1 MWIKLSTKKT
11 SNKKYPREVS
21 KEKLKEI
28 IQERD
33 KVRYTKRTE
42 IDELPDGIH
51 EIRDITREDG
61 MQRIEEIF
69 RRVFVETINTGT
81 PVLNVPS
88 RSAGNVIYDEE
99 SDLLLLG
106 QNYLERKWDDISAVK
121 RFTAQL
127 RVLQIIHELL
137 EQDIHGSK
145 REVFY
150 TDVALFEDQNRGSD
164 PLIEDAAVM
173 LGTYRKNIHVTAN
186 DRGLV
191 VGRISYVDNGDPIDC
206 SRQGSSGKNVNP
218 MQDHISNMESDAE
231 FILVVEKQAAFLRLA
246 EDKFYERY
254 PCIILTGSG
263 QPNVATRIFLRRMS
277 QELDLPVFAVMDSD
291 PYGLDILRVY
301 GLGSKALSYESY
313 ELATPNIKWLGV
325 RPSDLDK
332 YNLPQNC
339 RLPMTK
345 MDISRAKA
353 MIDEKFVKIRPKW
366 VSELKLMIETKQKAE
381 IQALASRGIR
391 FFTEEY
397 LPTKI
402 ETGDWV

>member
-1 MWIKLSTKKT
+1 MSSDGQK
-11 SNKKYPREVS
+11 KKYPNQVPQSKIKAILEERE
-21 KEKLKEI
+21 
-28 IQERD
+28 
-33 KVRYTKRTE
+33 KVKKTKSRH
-42 IDELPDGIH
+42 ISDLPEGIH
-51 EIRDITREDG
+51 EIRDLTREEG
-61 MQRIEEIF
+61 MRRIEEIF
-69 RRVFVETINTGT
+69 RKVFVDTIQTGT
-81 PVLNVPS
+81 PILKVPS
-88 RSAGNVIYDEE
+88 RSGGNVIYDEDTE
-99 SDLLLLG
+99 LLLLG
-106 QNYLERKWDDISAVK
+106 EQFLERKWDDISTVK
-121 RFTAQL
+121 KFTAQL

-137 EQDIHGSK
+137 ELNMHGSK

-164 PLIEDAAVM
+164 PLIEDTAVM

-191 VGRISYVDNGDPIDC
+191 VGRVSYRDNGDLIDC
-206 SRQGSSGKNVNP
+206 TKQGSSGKNVNP
-218 MQDHISNMESDAE
+218 MQDHITDLESDAE

-246 EDKFYERY
+246 EDKFYEKY
-254 PCIILTGSG
+254 PCVIMTGSG
-263 QPNVATRIFLRRMS
+263 QPNVATRIFLRTMS
-277 QELDLPVFAVMDSD
+277 HDLQLPVFAIMDSD

-313 ELATPNIKWLGV
+313 ELATPDIKWLGV

-339 RLPMTK
+339 RLPMSK
-345 MDISRAKA
+345 MDISRAK
-353 MIDEKFVKIRPKW
+353 MMMEERFVKVRPDWIK
-366 VSELKLMIETKQKAE
+366 ELKIMIETKQKAE
-381 IQALASRGIR
+381 IQALASRGIK

>member
-1 MWIKLSTKKT
+1 MSGGRRQPDKITKDEVSKGKMKHVLEERSKLKKT
-11 SNKKYPREVS
+11 SR
-21 KEKLKEI
+21 
-28 IQERD
+28 
-33 KVRYTKRTE
+33 TKIE
-42 IDELPDGIH
+42 DLPEGIH
-51 EIRDITREDG
+51 EIAEIDREEG
-61 MQRIEEIF
+61 MRRIEEIF
-69 RRVFVETINTGT
+69 RKVFVETIKTGQ
-81 PVLNVPS
+81 PVLKVPS
-88 RSAGNVIYDEE
+88 RSASNVIYDEA

-106 QNYLERKWDDISAVK
+106 QNFMDRKWDDIGTVK
-121 RFTAQL
+121 KFTAQL

-137 EQDIHGSK
+137 DMNVHGSK

-164 PLIEDAAVM
+164 PLIEDSAVM

-191 VGRISYVDNGDPIDC
+191 VGRVSYMDNGDLIDC
-206 SRQGSSGKNVNP
+206 TRQGSSGKNVNP
-218 MQDHISNMESDAE
+218 MQDHISDLESDAE

-246 EDKFYERY
+246 EDKFYEKY

-277 QELDLPVFAVMDSD
+277 HELQLPVMAIMDSD

-313 ELATPNIKWLGV
+313 ELATPDINWLGV

-332 YNLPQNC
+332 YNLPQNT
-339 RLPMTK
+339 RLPMSK
-345 MDISRAKA
+345 MDISRAKI
-353 MIDEKFVKIRPKW
+353 MMEEKFVKVRPEW
-366 VSELKLMIETKQKAE
+366 VKELKIMIETKQKAE
-381 IQALASRGIR
+381 IQALASRGIK

>member
-1 MWIKLSTKKT
+1 MASSK
-11 SNKKYPREVS
+11 KKYPKQVSDSILKRILEERE
-21 KEKLKEI
+21 I
-28 IQERD
+28 
-33 KVRYTKRTE
+33 TKKSSRRKIE
-42 IDELPDGIH
+42 DLPEGIH
-51 EIRDITREDG
+51 EIAEISREEG
-61 MQRIEEIF
+61 MRRIEEIF
-69 RRVFVETINTGT
+69 RKVFVDTINTGA

-88 RSAGNVIYDEE
+88 RSASNVIYDEV

-106 QNYLERKWDDISAVK
+106 ENFSERKWDDIGTVK
-121 RFTAQL
+121 KFTAQL

-137 EQDIHGSK
+137 DLNIHGSK

-150 TDVALFEDQNRGSD
+150 NDVALFEDQNRGSD
-164 PLIEDAAVM
+164 PLIEDSAVL

-191 VGRISYVDNGDPIDC
+191 VGRVSYLDNGDFIDC
-206 SRQGSSGKNVNP
+206 TKQGSAGKNVNP
-218 MQDHISNMESDAE
+218 MQDHITDLESDAE

-246 EDKFYERY
+246 EDKFYEKY
-254 PCIILTGSG
+254 PCVILTGSG
-263 QPNVATRIFLRRMS
+263 QPNVATRIFLRKMNHDL
-277 QELDLPVFAVMDSD
+277 QLPVFSIMDSD

-339 RLPMTK
+339 RLPMSK
-345 MDISRAKA
+345 MDISRAKI
-353 MIDEKFVKIRPKW
+353 MMEEKFVKIRPEWIK
-366 VSELKLMIETKQKAE
+366 ELKIMVDTKQKAE
-381 IQALASRGIR
+381 IQALASRGIK

>member
-1 MWIKLSTKKT
+1 MSSKK
-11 SNKKYPREVS
+11 NYPKEVPQT
-21 KEKLKEI
+21 KLKAILNEREI
-28 IQERD
+28 LKQ
-33 KVRYTKRTE
+33 TKRHRIE
-42 IDELPDGIH
+42 DLPEGIH
-51 EIRDITREDG
+51 EIREINREEG
-61 MQRIEEIF
+61 MRRIEEIF
-69 RRVFVETINTGT
+69 RKIFVDTINTGT
-81 PVLNVPS
+81 PIMKVPS
-88 RSAGNVIYDEE
+88 RSASNVIYDET

-106 QNYLERKWDDISAVK
+106 ENFLDRKWDDISTVK
-121 RFTAQL
+121 KFTAQL
-127 RVLQIIHELL
+127 RVLQIIYELL
-137 EQDIHGSK
+137 DLNIHGSK

-150 TDVALFEDQNRGSD
+150 TDVALFEDQQRGSD
-164 PLIEDAAVM
+164 PLIEDTAVM

-191 VGRISYVDNGDPIDC
+191 VGRISYLDNGDLIDC
-206 SRQGSSGKNVNP
+206 RKQGSSGKNVNP
-218 MQDHISNMESDAE
+218 MQDHITDLESDAE

-246 EDKFYERY
+246 EDKFYEKY
-254 PCIILTGSG
+254 PCVIITGSG

-277 QELDLPVFAVMDSD
+277 YELQLPVFAIMDSD

-325 RPSDLDK
+325 RPTDLDK

-345 MDISRAKA
+345 MDISRAKLMMEERFVRVRPEWVKELKM
-353 MIDEKFVKIRPKW
+353 MID
-366 VSELKLMIETKQKAE
+366 TKQKAE
-381 IQALASRGIR
+381 IQALASRGIK

>member
-1 MWIKLSTKKT
+1 MSSKSSTKR
-11 SNKKYPREVS
+11 KYPREVP
-21 KEKLKEI
+21 KTKLKEI
-28 IQERD
+28 LKERELS
-33 KVRYTKRTE
+33 KKSKRTE
-42 IDELPDGIH
+42 LDDLPDGIH
-51 EIRDITREDG
+51 EIRDLTPEEGIE
-61 MQRIEEIF
+61 RIEGIF
-69 RRVFVETINTGT
+69 RRVFYDTINTGT
-81 PVLNVPS
+81 PILNIPS
-88 RSAGNVIYDEE
+88 RSSSNVIYDEE

-121 RFTAQL
+121 KFTAQL
-127 RVLQIIHELL
+127 RVLEIIHRLL
-137 EQDIHGSK
+137 SENVHGSK

-150 TDVALFEDQNRGSD
+150 MDVDLFEDQNRGSD

-191 VGRISYVDNGDPIDC
+191 VGRVQYTDNGDVIDC
-206 SRQGSSGKNVNP
+206 TRQGSSGKNINP
-218 MQDHISNMESDAE
+218 MQDHITDLQSDAE

-246 EDKFYERY
+246 EDKFYEKY
-254 PCIILTGSG
+254 PCVILTGSG

-277 QELDLPVFAVMDSD
+277 QELSLPVLAVMDSD

-313 ELATPNIKWLGV
+313 ELATPNIRWLGV

-332 YNLPQNC
+332 YNLPQNT
-339 RLPMTK
+339 RLK
-345 MDISRAKA
+345 MSPADLARAKL
-353 MIDEKFVKIRPKW
+353 MIEEKFVKNKPDW
-366 VSELKLMIETKQKAE
+366 VKELKIMINRKEKAE
-381 IQALASRGIR
+381 IQALASRGIK
-391 FFTEEY
+391 FFTDEY

>member
-1 MWIKLSTKKT
+1 MSSKKKKFPNEVPQAKIKEILREREILRKTKK
-11 SNKKYPREVS
+11 YE
-21 KEKLKEI
+21 L
-28 IQERD
+28 D
-33 KVRYTKRTE
+33 
-42 IDELPDGIH
+42 DLPDGIH
-51 EIRDITREDG
+51 EIREISRDEG
-61 MQRIEEIF
+61 MRRIEEIF
-69 RRVFVETINTGT
+69 RKIFVDTINTGT
-81 PVLNVPS
+81 PIMKVPS
-88 RSAGNVIYDEE
+88 RSGSNVIYDEE
-99 SDLLLLG
+99 MDLLLLG
-106 QNYLERKWDDISAVK
+106 ENYLERKWDDIGTVK
-121 RFTAQL
+121 KFTAQL

-137 EQDIHGSK
+137 ELNIHGSK

-164 PLIEDAAVM
+164 PLIEDTAVL

-191 VGRISYVDNGDPIDC
+191 VGRVSYLDNGDLIDC
-206 SRQGSSGKNVNP
+206 TKQGSSGKNVNP
-218 MQDHISNMESDAE
+218 MQDHITDLESDAE

-246 EDKFYERY
+246 EDKFYEKY

-263 QPNVATRIFLRRMS
+263 QPNVATRIFLRKMS
-277 QELDLPVFAVMDSD
+277 HDLSLPVFAIMDSD

-339 RLPMTK
+339 RLPMSK
-345 MDISRAKA
+345 MDISRAK
-353 MIDEKFVKIRPKW
+353 MMMEERFVRIRPDWIK
-366 VSELKLMIETKQKAE
+366 ELKLMIDTKQKAE
-381 IQALASRGIR
+381 IQALASRGMK

>member
-1 MWIKLSTKKT
+1 MS
-11 SNKKYPREVS
+11 SKKYPKEVSRTILKHVLHEREVI
-21 KEKLKEI
+21 KGMRRHKIE
-28 IQERD
+28 D
-33 KVRYTKRTE
+33 
-42 IDELPDGIH
+42 LPDGIH
-51 EIRDITREDG
+51 QISEISRDEG
-61 MQRIEEIF
+61 MRRIEEIF
-69 RRVFVETINTGT
+69 KRVFVDTINSGT
-81 PVLNVPS
+81 PILKVPS
-88 RSAGNVIYDEE
+88 RSASNVIYDEE

-106 QNYLERKWDDISAVK
+106 ENFTDRKWDDISAIK

-127 RVLQIIHELL
+127 RVLQIIYELL
-137 EQDIHGSK
+137 DLNIHGSK

-164 PLIEDAAVM
+164 PLIEDSAVM

-191 VGRISYVDNGDPIDC
+191 VGRISYLDNGDLIDC
-206 SRQGSSGKNVNP
+206 TKQGSSGKNINP
-218 MQDHISNMESDAE
+218 MQDHITDLQSDAE

-254 PCIILTGSG
+254 PCVIMTGSG

-277 QELDLPVFAVMDSD
+277 QELDLPIFAIMDSD

-332 YNLPQNC
+332 YNLPQNT
-339 RLPMTK
+339 RLPMSK
-345 MDISRAKA
+345 MDISRAR
-353 MIDEKFVKIRPKW
+353 MMLEEKFVKVRPEW
-366 VSELKLMIETKQKAE
+366 VKELRLMIETRQKAE
-381 IQALASRGIR
+381 IQALASRGIK

>member
-1 MWIKLSTKKT
+1 MSTRSKTKK
-11 SNKKYPREVS
+11 KHPREVS
-21 KEKLKEI
+21 QDKLQPILKEREI
-28 IQERD
+28 I
-33 KVRYTKRTE
+33 KKTKRMS

-51 EIRDITREDG
+51 EIRDISREEG
-61 MQRIEEIF
+61 MDKIEEIF
-69 RRVFVETINTGT
+69 KRIFYDTINTGA
-81 PVLNVPS
+81 PILNVPS
-88 RSAGNVIYDEE
+88 RSSSNVIYDEE

-106 QNYLERKWDDISAVK
+106 QNYLERKWDDIGTVK
-121 RFTAQL
+121 KFTAQL
-127 RVLQIIHELL
+127 RILEIIHSLL
-137 EQDIHGSK
+137 NENVHGSK
-145 REVFY
+145 REVY
-150 TDVALFEDQNRGSD
+150 YMDVDLFEKDQNRSD
-164 PLIEDAAVM
+164 TLIEDAAVM

-191 VGRISYVDNGDPIDC
+191 VGRVSYLDNGDLIDC
-206 SRQGSSGKNVNP
+206 TKQGSGGKNVNP
-218 MQDHISNMESDAE
+218 MQDHITNLESDAE

-246 EDKFYERY
+246 EDKFYEKY
-254 PCIILTGSG
+254 PCVILTGSG

-332 YNLPQNC
+332 YNLPES
-339 RLPMTK
+339 TK
-345 MDISRAKA
+345 LNMSKADISRANA
-353 MIDEKFVKIRPKW
+353 MMEERFIKNRPEWIK
-366 VSELKLMIETKQKAE
+366 ELKLMVSTGKKAE
-381 IQALASRGIR
+381 IQALASRGIK
-391 FFTEEY
+391 FFTDEY

>member
-1 MWIKLSTKKT
+1 MSSSKSSK
-11 SNKKYPREVS
+11 KKYPREVPRN
-21 KEKLKEI
+21 KIEKIIAEREI
-28 IQERD
+28 VKNTAHKKFED
-33 KVRYTKRTE
+33 
-42 IDELPDGIH
+42 LPDGIH
-51 EIRDITREDG
+51 EITDISREEG
-61 MQRIEEIF
+61 MRRIEEIF
-69 RRVFVETINTGT
+69 RKVFVDTINSGT
-81 PVLNVPS
+81 PLLKVPS
-88 RSAGNVIYDEE
+88 RSAGNVIYDET

-106 QNYLERKWDDISAVK
+106 QNYSDRKWDDISTVK
-121 RFTAQL
+121 KFTAQL

-137 EQDIHGSK
+137 ELNVHGSK

-150 TDVALFEDQNRGSD
+150 SDVSLFEDQNRGSD
-164 PLIEDAAVM
+164 PLIEDCAVM

-191 VGRISYVDNGDPIDC
+191 VGRVSYLDNGDLIDC
-206 SRQGSSGKNVNP
+206 AKQGSSGKNVNP
-218 MQDHISNMESDAE
+218 MQDHVTDLESDAE

-246 EDKFYERY
+246 EDKFYEKY

-263 QPNVATRIFLRRMS
+263 QPNVATRIFLKKMHVDL
-277 QELDLPVFAVMDSD
+277 QLPVFAVMDSD
-291 PYGLDILRVY
+291 PFGLDILRVY

-332 YNLPQNC
+332 YNLPANS
-339 RLPMTK
+339 RLPMSK
-345 MDISRAKA
+345 MDIGRAKQ
-353 MIDEKFVKIRPKW
+353 MIDEKFVKIRPQW
-366 VSELKLMIETKQKAE
+366 VKELKIMIDTKEKAE
-381 IQALASRGIR
+381 IQALASRGIK

>member
-1 MWIKLSTKKT
+1 MSSSK
-11 SNKKYPREVS
+11 KKYPKQVS
-21 KEKLKEI
+21 DSKLKHILEEREI
-28 IQERD
+28 
-33 KVRYTKRTE
+33 TKKQARQKIE
-42 IDELPDGIH
+42 DLPEGIH
-51 EIRDITREDG
+51 EISEISRDEG
-61 MQRIEEIF
+61 MRRIEEIF
-69 RRVFVETINTGT
+69 RKVFVDTINTGA
-81 PVLNVPS
+81 PILNVPS
-88 RSAGNVIYDEE
+88 RSASNVIYDEV

-106 QNYLERKWDDISAVK
+106 ENYSERKWDDIGTVK
-121 RFTAQL
+121 KFTAQL

-137 EQDIHGSK
+137 DLNIHGSK

-150 TDVALFEDQNRGSD
+150 NDVALFEDQNRGSD
-164 PLIEDAAVM
+164 PLIEDCAVL

-191 VGRISYVDNGDPIDC
+191 VGRVSYLDNGDLIDC
-206 SRQGSSGKNVNP
+206 TKQGSAGKNVNP
-218 MQDHISNMESDAE
+218 MQDHITDLESDAE

-246 EDKFYERY
+246 EDKFYEKY
-254 PCIILTGSG
+254 PCVILTGSG
-263 QPNVATRIFLRRMS
+263 QPNVATRIFLRKMNHDL
-277 QELDLPVFAVMDSD
+277 QLPVFSIMDSD

-339 RLPMTK
+339 RLPMSK
-345 MDISRAKA
+345 MDISRAKI
-353 MIDEKFVKIRPKW
+353 MMEEKFVKIRPDWIK
-366 VSELKLMIETKQKAE
+366 ELKIMVDTKQKAE
-381 IQALASRGIR
+381 IQALASRGIK

>member
-1 MWIKLSTKKT
+1 MASSKKKYPKQVSASKLKRILEEREITKKT
-11 SNKKYPREVS
+11 ARQKIE
-21 KEKLKEI
+21 
-28 IQERD
+28 D
-33 KVRYTKRTE
+33 
-42 IDELPDGIH
+42 LPDGIH
-51 EIRDITREDG
+51 EIAEISREEG
-61 MQRIEEIF
+61 MRRIEEIF
-69 RRVFVETINTGT
+69 RKVFVDTINTGA

-88 RSAGNVIYDEE
+88 RSASNVIYDEV

-106 QNYLERKWDDISAVK
+106 ENFSERKWDDIGTVK
-121 RFTAQL
+121 KFTAQL

-137 EQDIHGSK
+137 DLNIHGSK

-150 TDVALFEDQNRGSD
+150 NDVALFEDQNRGSD
-164 PLIEDAAVM
+164 PLIEDSAVL

-191 VGRISYVDNGDPIDC
+191 VGRVSYLDNGDFIDC
-206 SRQGSSGKNVNP
+206 TKQGSAGKNVNP
-218 MQDHISNMESDAE
+218 MQDHITDLESDAE

-246 EDKFYERY
+246 EDKFYEKY
-254 PCIILTGSG
+254 PCVILTGSG
-263 QPNVATRIFLRRMS
+263 QPNVATRIFLRKMNHDL
-277 QELDLPVFAVMDSD
+277 QLPVFSIMDSD

-339 RLPMTK
+339 RLPMSK
-345 MDISRAKA
+345 MDISRAKI
-353 MIDEKFVKIRPKW
+353 MMEEKFVKIRPDW
-366 VSELKLMIETKQKAE
+366 VKELKIMIDTKQKAE
-381 IQALASRGIR
+381 IQALASRGIK

>member
-1 MWIKLSTKKT
+1 MSSK
-11 SNKKYPREVS
+11 NKKYPKQVS
-21 KEKLKEI
+21 DSKLKRILEEREI
-28 IQERD
+28 
-33 KVRYTKRTE
+33 TKGSARRKFE
-42 IDELPDGIH
+42 DLPDGIH
-51 EIRDITREDG
+51 KIEEISREEG
-61 MQRIEEIF
+61 MRRIEEIF
-69 RRVFVETINTGT
+69 RKVFVDTINTGT

-88 RSAGNVIYDEE
+88 RSASNVIYDEV

-106 QNYLERKWDDISAVK
+106 ENFSERKWDDIGTVK
-121 RFTAQL
+121 KFTAQL

-137 EQDIHGSK
+137 DLNIHGSK

-164 PLIEDAAVM
+164 PLIEDSAVL
-173 LGTYRKNIHVTAN
+173 LGTYRKNTHVTAN

-191 VGRISYVDNGDPIDC
+191 VGRVSYLDNGDLIDC
-206 SRQGSSGKNVNP
+206 TKQGSSGKNVNP
-218 MQDHISNMESDAE
+218 MQDHITDLESDAE

-246 EDKFYERY
+246 EDKFYEKY
-254 PCIILTGSG
+254 PCVILTGSG
-263 QPNVATRIFLRRMS
+263 QPNVATRIFLRKMS
-277 QELDLPVFAVMDSD
+277 HDLSLPVFSIMDSD

-339 RLPMTK
+339 RLPMSK
-345 MDISRAKA
+345 MDISRAKT
-353 MIDEKFVKIRPKW
+353 MMEEKFVKIRPEW
-366 VSELKLMIETKQKAE
+366 VKELKIMVETKQKAE
-381 IQALASRGIR
+381 IQALASRGIK

>member
-1 MWIKLSTKKT
+1 MSSDGQK
-11 SNKKYPREVS
+11 KKYPNQVPESKIKAILEERE
-21 KEKLKEI
+21 
-28 IQERD
+28 
-33 KVRYTKRTE
+33 KVKKTKSRQ
-42 IDELPDGIH
+42 ISDLPEGIH
-51 EIRDITREDG
+51 EITDITRDEG
-61 MQRIEEIF
+61 MRRIEEIF
-69 RRVFVETINTGT
+69 RKVFVDTIQTGT
-81 PVLNVPS
+81 PILKVPS
-88 RSAGNVIYDEE
+88 RSGGNVIYDEDTE
-99 SDLLLLG
+99 LLLLG
-106 QNYLERKWDDISAVK
+106 EQFLERKWDDISTVK
-121 RFTAQL
+121 KFTAQL

-137 EQDIHGSK
+137 ELNMHGSK

-164 PLIEDAAVM
+164 PLIEDTAVM

-191 VGRISYVDNGDPIDC
+191 VGRISYRDNGDLIDC
-206 SRQGSSGKNVNP
+206 TKQGSSGKNVNP
-218 MQDHISNMESDAE
+218 MQDHITDLESDAE

-246 EDKFYERY
+246 EDKFYEKY
-254 PCIILTGSG
+254 PCVIMTGSG
-263 QPNVATRIFLRRMS
+263 QPNVATRIFLRTMS
-277 QELDLPVFAVMDSD
+277 HDLQLPVFAIMDSD

-313 ELATPNIKWLGV
+313 ELATPDIKWLGV

-339 RLPMTK
+339 RLPMSK
-345 MDISRAKA
+345 MDISRAK
-353 MIDEKFVKIRPKW
+353 MMMEERFVKVRPEWIK
-366 VSELKLMIETKQKAE
+366 ELKIMIETKQKAE
-381 IQALASRGIR
+381 IQALASRGIK

>member
-1 MWIKLSTKKT
+1 MSTTRKKH
-11 SNKKYPREVS
+11 PREVS
-21 KEKLKEI
+21 RDKLKYVLE
-28 IQERD
+28 ERE
-33 KVRYTKRTE
+33 KVRNARKRKIE
-42 IDELPDGIH
+42 HLPEGIH
-51 EIRDITREDG
+51 EIRDITREEG
-61 MQRIEEIF
+61 MRRIEEIF
-69 RRVFVETINTGT
+69 RNVFVQTINSGA
-81 PVLNVPS
+81 PVLKVPS

-99 SDLLLLG
+99 TDLLLLG
-106 QNYLERKWDDISAVK
+106 ENFLDRKWDDISTVK
-121 RFTAQL
+121 KFTAQL

-137 EQDIHGSK
+137 EQNIHGSK

-164 PLIEDAAVM
+164 PLIEDSAVM
-173 LGTYRKNIHVTAN
+173 LGTYRKNLHITAN

-191 VGRISYVDNGDPIDC
+191 VGRLTYVDNGDFIDC
-206 SRQGSSGKNVNP
+206 TKQGSSGKNVNP
-218 MQDHISNMESDAE
+218 MQDHITDLQSDAE

-263 QPNVATRIFLRRMS
+263 QPNVATRIFLRRMN
-277 QELDLPVFAVMDSD
+277 QELELPVLAVMDSD
-291 PYGLDILRVY
+291 PFGLDILRVY

-313 ELATPNIKWLGV
+313 ELATPNIQWLGV

-332 YNLPQNC
+332 YNLPENV
-339 RLPMTK
+339 RLHMSK
-345 MDISRAKA
+345 GDIARAK
-353 MIDEKFVKIRPKW
+353 MMLEERFVKIRPEW
-366 VSELKLMIETKQKAE
+366 VKELKIMIDTKQKAE
-381 IQALASRGIR
+381 IQALASRGIK

>member
-1 MWIKLSTKKT
+1 MSSRQTKKKHKQVPVT
-11 SNKKYPREVS
+11 KIKSI
-21 KEKLKEI
+21 LKE
-28 IQERD
+28 R
-33 KVRYTKRTE
+33 E
-42 IDELPDGIH
+42 ILKQTTRRKIEDLPEGIH
-51 EIRDITREDG
+51 EISEISREEG
-61 MQRIEEIF
+61 MRRIEEVF
-69 RRVFVETINTGT
+69 RKVFVDTINSGT
-81 PVLNVPS
+81 PILKVPS
-88 RSAGNVIYDEE
+88 RSASNVIYDEE

-106 QNYLERKWDDISAVK
+106 QNYLDRKWADISTIK
-121 RFTAQL
+121 KFTAQL

-137 EQDIHGSK
+137 ELGIHGSK

-164 PLIEDAAVM
+164 PLIEDSAAM

-191 VGRISYVDNGDPIDC
+191 VGRVSYRDNGDLIDC
-206 SRQGSSGKNVNP
+206 TKQGSSGKNVNP
-218 MQDHISNMESDAE
+218 MQDHISDLESDAE

-246 EDKFYERY
+246 EDKFYEKY
-254 PCIILTGSG
+254 PCVILTGSG

-277 QELDLPVFAVMDSD
+277 HELQLPVFAIMDSD

-313 ELATPNIKWLGV
+313 ELATPDIKWLGV

-339 RLPMTK
+339 RLPMSK
-345 MDISRAKA
+345 MDISRAKL
-353 MIDEKFVKIRPKW
+353 MMEEKFVKVRSEWIK
-366 VSELKLMIETKQKAE
+366 ELKLMIDTKQKAE
-381 IQALASRGIR
+381 IQALASRGIK

>member
-1 MWIKLSTKKT
+1 MSSKSKKT
-11 SNKKYPREVS
+11 KKYPREVS
-21 KEKLKEI
+21 KDKIKRIIEVRDELKKTS
-28 IQERD
+28 RM
-33 KVRYTKRTE
+33 T
-42 IDELPDGIH
+42 IDDLPDGIH
-51 EIRDITREDG
+51 EITDIDREEG
-61 MQRIEEIF
+61 MRRIEEIF
-69 RRVFVETINTGT
+69 RKIFVETIQSGQ
-81 PVLNVPS
+81 PILKVPS
-88 RSAGNVIYDEE
+88 RSASNVIYDEA

-106 QNYLERKWDDISAVK
+106 QNYMDRKWDDIGTVK
-121 RFTAQL
+121 KFTAQL

-137 EQDIHGSK
+137 EMNVHGSK

-164 PLIEDAAVM
+164 PLIEDSAVT

-191 VGRISYVDNGDPIDC
+191 VGRVSYLDNGDLIDC
-206 SRQGSSGKNVNP
+206 TKQGSAGKNVNP
-218 MQDHISNMESDAE
+218 MQDHITDLESDAE

-246 EDKFYERY
+246 EDKFYEKY
-254 PCIILTGSG
+254 PCVILTGSG
-263 QPNVATRIFLRRMS
+263 QPNVATRIFLRKMN
-277 QELDLPVFAVMDSD
+277 QDLQLPVMAIMDSD

-313 ELATPNIKWLGV
+313 ELATPDIKWLGV

-332 YNLPQNC
+332 YNLPKNT
-339 RLPMTK
+339 RLPMSK
-345 MDISRAKA
+345 MDISRAKI
-353 MIDEKFVKIRPKW
+353 MMEEKFVKVRPEW
-366 VSELKLMIETKQKAE
+366 VKELRLMIETKEKAE
-381 IQALASRGIR
+381 IQALASRGIK

>member
-1 MWIKLSTKKT
+1 MSSDGQK
-11 SNKKYPREVS
+11 KKYPNQVPQSKIKAILEERE
-21 KEKLKEI
+21 
-28 IQERD
+28 
-33 KVRYTKRTE
+33 KVKKTKSRH
-42 IDELPDGIH
+42 ISDLPEGIH
-51 EIRDITREDG
+51 EIRDLSREEG
-61 MQRIEEIF
+61 MRRIEEIF
-69 RRVFVETINTGT
+69 RKVFVDTIQTGT
-81 PVLNVPS
+81 PVLKVPS
-88 RSAGNVIYDEE
+88 RSGSNVIYDEDTE
-99 SDLLLLG
+99 LLLLG
-106 QNYLERKWDDISAVK
+106 EQFLERKWDDISTVK
-121 RFTAQL
+121 KFTAQL

-137 EQDIHGSK
+137 ELNMHGSK

-164 PLIEDAAVM
+164 PLIEDTAVM

-191 VGRISYVDNGDPIDC
+191 VGRVSYRDNGDLIDC
-206 SRQGSSGKNVNP
+206 TKQGSSGKNVNP
-218 MQDHISNMESDAE
+218 MQDHITDLESDAE

-246 EDKFYERY
+246 EDKFYEKY
-254 PCIILTGSG
+254 PCVIMTGSG
-263 QPNVATRIFLRRMS
+263 QPNVATRIFLRTMS
-277 QELDLPVFAVMDSD
+277 NDLQLPVFAIMDSD

-313 ELATPNIKWLGV
+313 ELATPDIKWLGV

-339 RLPMTK
+339 RLPMSK
-345 MDISRAKA
+345 MDISRAK
-353 MIDEKFVKIRPKW
+353 MMMEERFVKVRPEWIK
-366 VSELKLMIETKQKAE
+366 ELKIMVETKQKAE
-381 IQALASRGIR
+381 IQALASRGIK